1 MKTTLDQDTEI
12 YKLLNVPAVTSV
24 ISGGIYKGRR
34 PTDSELED
42 IVINTLT
49 TGDGTRQFGVSN
61 VNIYVK
67 DISATIAGRQQ
78 FLTNSARLIT
88 LTNLVKPL
96 LEETDGEDFA
106 LWIESTRPVAEPD
119 INQHFIN
126 IRIEFQFINH

>member
-1 MKTTLDQDTEI
+1 MKTSLDQDTEI
-12 YKLLNVPAVTSV
+12 YKLLNVPAITSV
-24 ISGGIYKGRR
+24 ITGGIYKGRR
-34 PTDSELED
+34 PADSELDD
-42 IVINTLT
+42 IVINTIT

-67 DISATIAGRQQ
+67 DIQATIAGRQQ
-78 FLTNSARLIT
+78 FLMNTSRLIT

-96 LEETDGEDFA
+96 LEETDGDDFA
-106 LWIESTRPVAEPD
+106 LWIESTRPAAEPE

>member
-1 MKTTLDQDTEI
+1 MKTALDQDTEI
-12 YKLLNVPAVTSV
+12 FRLLNVPTITSV
-24 ISGGIYKGRR
+24 ITGNIIKGRR
-34 PTDSELED
+34 PSDSELED
-42 IVINTLT
+42 IVINTVT

-67 DISATIAGRQQ
+67 DISGPTKSGNKLLMNA
-78 FLTNSARLIT
+78 ARLAT

-106 LWIESTRPVAEPD
+106 LWIESTRPVAEPE
-119 INQHFIN
+119 INQHFMN